1 MVGPVGVGTV
11 DDELAVKLVAIAAVS
26 ELDKDVLNDEDE
38 DDSEVELYAYNW
50 SLFPAPQNSVPSPG
64 HVNEQSA

>member
-11 DDELAVKLVAIAAVS
+11 EEELLVTLAAIAAVS
-26 ELDKDVLNDEDE
+26 ELDKEVLTDE
-38 DDSEVELYAYNW
+38 DDDDAEVELYAYNW

-64 HVNEQSA
+64 LVNEQSA